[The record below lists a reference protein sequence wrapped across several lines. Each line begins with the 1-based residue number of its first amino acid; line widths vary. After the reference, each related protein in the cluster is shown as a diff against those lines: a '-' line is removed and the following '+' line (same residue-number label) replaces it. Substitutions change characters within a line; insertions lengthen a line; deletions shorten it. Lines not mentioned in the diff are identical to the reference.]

1 MFLSDLR
8 STLKS
13 CSEVELSEPSNG
25 NTWAQLVRVP
35 IVAANMDTVGTFSM
49 ARSLAKHSMITA
61 IHKHYTLEA
70 WDAFVASVEKEALE
84 HVWVSTG
91 TSADDFEKLGA
102 LLERHVGLKTICIDV
117 ANGHRSVR
125 RCSEASAR
133 ALA

>member
-1 MFLSDLR
+1 ME
-8 STLKS
+8 TL
-13 CSEVELSEPSNG
+13 
-25 NTWAQLVRVP
+25 WAQLVRVP

-102 LLERHVGLKTICIDV
+102 LLERQAGLKTICIDV
-117 ANGHRSVR
+117 ANGYSEGIR
-125 RCSEASAR
+125 RCGEASAR